1 MLSFW
6 EETMENK
13 KQYQTVDK
21 DIETE
26 VCIIG
31 GGLTGLSV
39 GYYLCNKK
47 NFIILEKEQ
56 ICSKTSGK
64 NTGKLTSEHGL
75 FYKYLID
82 SNGKE
87 YAKDYFNANQEAITN
102 IEKII
107 NNENIE
113 CDFEKDDS
121 YVFSRNEK
129 DSEEIKSEKNAVDKL
144 DKEISKIC
152 QNIEIPVEIISALKF
167 VNQAKFNPVK
177 YGYGLAN
184 SIVKNAG
191 KIYENSKVDGVKR
204 VGDKYEISVNGYK
217 VIANY
222 VVIATRYPTINIPGY
237 YFLKMYQ
244 STSYAVIADTKTPLF
259 KGMYIS
265 NDNPVISFRT
275 VKSNNK
281 ELLLAVGFDYKTG
294 KVDLTSGIENLKNT
308 VKRMYPE
315 SEFLDEWFAED
326 CISLD
331 KIPYIGDY
339 SNMMK
344 NIFVATGFN
353 KWGLTT
359 SNIAGK
365 IISDKIL
372 GINNKYEYLY
382 KSTRLEPI
390 KNKEEFSEMIKEA
403 KYSIIMSKF
412 NLPNETID
420 SIKKG
425 EGKIVDIDNKK
436 VGVYKDEN
444 GKIYAVKPICT
455 HLGCELEFNNFEK
468 IWECPCHGSKFNY
481 DGTCIE
487 VPAVHDLNNK
497 KF

>member
-1 MLSFW
+1 MESFW
-6 EETMENK
+6 NKEIENK
-13 KQYQTVDK
+13 NEYESISK
-21 DIETE
+21 DIKTE

-39 GYYLCNKK
+39 GYYLEGNK
-47 NFIILEKEQ
+47 NFVILEKNK
-56 ICSKTSGK
+56 ICSSTSGK
-64 NTGKLTSEHGL
+64 NTGKITSQHGL

-87 YAKDYFNANQEAITN
+87 FAKDYFNANEEAIEN
-102 IEKII
+102 IEEII
-107 NNENIE
+107 NKEKIE
-113 CDFEKDDS
+113 CDFERDNS

-144 DKEISKIC
+144 DKQKSKVY
-152 QNIEIPVEIISALKF
+152 QNIDIPIEIVSALEF

-184 SIVKNAG
+184 CIIKNG
-191 KIYENSKVDGVKR
+191 GMIYENSKVDGVKR
-204 VGDKYEISVNGYK
+204 VGDEYEISVNGCK
-217 VIANY
+217 VTAKY

-244 STSYAVIADTKTPLF
+244 STSYALIADTKTELF
-259 KGMYIS
+259 TGMYIS
-265 NDNPVISFRT
+265 NDNPTISFRT

-281 ELLLAVGFDYKTG
+281 ELLLAVGYDYKTG
-294 KVDLTSGIENLKNT
+294 KIDITSGMENLKNT
-308 VKRMYPE
+308 VKRRYPE
-315 SEFLDEWFAED
+315 SEFLYEWFAED

-344 NIFVATGFN
+344 NIFVATGYN

-359 SNIAGK
+359 SNIAGR

-372 GINNKYEYLY
+372 GIDNKYEYLF

-390 KNKEEFSEMIKEA
+390 KNIEEFKDMVKEA
-403 KYSIIMSKF
+403 KDSIIMSKF
-412 NLPNETID
+412 NLPTETID

-425 EGKIVDIDNKK
+425 EGKK
-436 VGVYKDEN
+436 
-444 GKIYAVKPICT
+444 
-455 HLGCELEFNNFEK
+455 
-468 IWECPCHGSKFNY
+468 
-481 DGTCIE
+481 
-487 VPAVHDLNNK
+487 
-497 KF
+497 